1 MTVVNNQER
10 PLTPAERAMMFNQQT
25 RQHLIALPSRALPP
39 STTVEYE
46 LPKVRLTSRILLD
59 ISGTVTL
66 GGTGEAVA
74 NPARAARFIRNLR
87 ISINNGFNPF
97 QISGRGLFL
106 YNQLLNSGVGESV
119 DEQNMLGVLRGS
131 ANAFRLFLEVP
142 LTLNQ
147 RDTIG
152 LINTANQQTT
162 VTLIIDTDT
171 LASLYAG
178 AETITGSDI
187 RVTPHVE
194 SFAIPQN
201 HSAIPDLS
209 ILKLVH
215 EFSQTF
221 PAAGDVTFD
230 LQTGLVYR
238 KLIAIYEDAAG
249 VGMPVAN
256 LSPLQLVLNQADF
269 PYSVNPQ
276 VIRDLN
282 HKAYSHPMPAG
293 VYVFDFTGG
302 THPNYGGSRDY
313 IDTERLTEF
322 WLRTNS
328 TIAGRLTIITETLAR
343 LGA

>member
-10 PLTPAERAMMFNQQT
+10 ALTPAERAMMFNQQT
-25 RQHLIALPSRALPP
+25 RHHLIALPSRALPP

-46 LPKVRLTSRILLD
+46 LPKVRLTSRILLE
-59 ISGTVTL
+59 ITGTVTL
-66 GGTGEAVA
+66 GGTGSATL

-106 YNQLLNSGVGESV
+106 YNHLLNSGVGETV
-119 DEQNMLGVLRGS
+119 DEQNTLGVAR
-131 ANAFRLFLEVP
+131 AATNPFRLFLEVP
-142 LTLNQ
+142 LSLNQ

-162 VTLIIDTDT
+162 VTLIIDTDA
-171 LASLYAG
+171 LASLYSTT
-178 AETITGSDI
+178 ETITGSDI
-187 RVTPHVE
+187 RIIPHVE

-201 HSAIPDLS
+201 AQAIPDLS

-215 EFSQTF
+215 EFSQVI
-221 PAAGDVTFD
+221 PASGDVTFD

-238 KLIAIYEDAAG
+238 KIIAIYEDATGA
-249 VGMPVAN
+249 GMPVTN
-256 LSPLQLVLNQADF
+256 LSPLQLVLNQADL
-269 PYSVNPQ
+269 PYQINPQ
-276 VIRDLN
+276 VVRDLN
-282 HKAYSHPMPAG
+282 QRSYSHAMPAG
-293 VYVFDFTGG
+293 VFVFDFTGG

-328 TIAGRLTIITETLAR
+328 SAAGRLTVITETLAR